1 MYWWSAFVCHSL
13 KYFVVVISRLIWVFW
28 VKGWGIKSF
37 FEKEKECCEQ
47 YILYTKYMNDY
58 TWINRYIKLK
68 INSILAGL
76 LFTFVETK
84 YKRCSQVKLVFS
96 VLPSLVS
103 FWSSQFNLCWKKWIY
118 AGLVWNC
125 PVISTNKAYSA
136 SNKAINLKDFIEFWK
151 NGTFI

>member
-1 MYWWSAFVCHSL
+1 
-13 KYFVVVISRLIWVFW
+13 
-28 VKGWGIKSF
+28 
-37 FEKEKECCEQ
+37 
-47 YILYTKYMNDY
+47 MNDY

-136 SNKAINLKDFIEFWK
+136 SNKAIKRLYWILKKWNLYSDFTAYSHHFFLVIFHCWSSQIVHWLLYMILHNTK
-151 NGTFI
+151 L

>member
-1 MYWWSAFVCHSL
+1 
-13 KYFVVVISRLIWVFW
+13 
-28 VKGWGIKSF
+28 
-37 FEKEKECCEQ
+37 
-47 YILYTKYMNDY
+47 MNDY

-136 SNKAINLKDFIEFWK
+136 SNKAINLKTLLNFEKMEPLFRLYSLFTSFFSSNFSVLLITDLFTDYC
-151 NGTFI
+151 TFLHNINW